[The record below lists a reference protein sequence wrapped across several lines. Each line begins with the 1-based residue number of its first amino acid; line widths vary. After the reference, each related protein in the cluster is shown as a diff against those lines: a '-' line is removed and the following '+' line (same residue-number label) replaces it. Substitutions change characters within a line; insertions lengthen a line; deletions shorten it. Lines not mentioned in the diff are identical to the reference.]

1 MKEEKYYEEIEHLIK
16 KNEVNKRV
24 RNLEENQELVT
35 TYWQIGRLLIEAQ
48 GDSSHAKYGDKLI
61 KKWLIKLTEVY
72 GKGYDYTNLSRFRK
86 FYLTF
91 PILGLIIAI

>member
-35 TYWQIGRLLIEAQ
+35 TY
-48 GDSSHAKYGDKLI
+48 
-61 KKWLIKLTEVY
+61 
-72 GKGYDYTNLSRFRK
+72 
-86 FYLTF
+86 
-91 PILGLIIAI
+91 